1 MNTGQ
6 ATLIRNGRV
15 VTATDDCVADILIE
29 GGRIQAIART
39 LPPGPGMAVHDAAG
53 MMVLPGGVAVS
64 YTHLAWPRWST
75 PARSSRTWA

>member
-29 GGRIQAIART
+29 GGRIQALSLI
-39 LPPGPGMAVHDAAG
+39 HI
-53 MMVLPGGVAVS
+53 
-64 YTHLAWPRWST
+64 
-75 PARSSRTWA
+75 